1 MLTFHVS
8 PWIQAI
14 VDTVDNLLR
23 PEALKSWKDMN
34 STEQSHSA
42 TMLLDT
48 LEEGAFVLAEN
59 LIEPAIVKVPAENI
73 SKRLLSVFYDL
84 LCPHQK
90 CLITLLRKRIK
101 KNGGKKSHADVTVM
115 DLTIKHSCR
124 EFISSVISFIRITFV
139 H

>member
-1 MLTFHVS
+1 MGGNGRLTFHLS

-34 STEQSHSA
+34 STEQSHAA

-73 SKRLLSVFYDL
+73 SKFLSSEISHARLSVTIYDAFGQFFF
-84 LCPHQK
+84 CTVH
-90 CLITLLRKRIK
+90 LIP
-101 KNGGKKSHADVTVM
+101 
-115 DLTIKHSCR
+115 
-124 EFISSVISFIRITFV
+124 
-139 H
+139 

>member
-1 MLTFHVS
+1 MTSLNPHVFIRSDLGISVCCCCHCWPCMPLFFIICCPVQALCYQAGVILRVNCKLTFHLS

-34 STEQSHSA
+34 STEQTHAA

-73 SKRLLSVFYDL
+73 SKFLSHNYE
-84 LCPHQK
+84 
-90 CLITLLRKRIK
+90 
-101 KNGGKKSHADVTVM
+101 N
-115 DLTIKHSCR
+115 
-124 EFISSVISFIRITFV
+124 E
-139 H
+139 

>member
-1 MLTFHVS
+1 MTGGNGTLTFHLS

-73 SKRLLSVFYDL
+73 SKRLLFVCLSV
-84 LCPHQK
+84 
-90 CLITLLRKRIK
+90 LIYAEICFFTLRSLEMLPAVNRDNPKR
-101 KNGGKKSHADVTVM
+101 GKSKSTLM
-115 DLTIKHSCR
+115 
-124 EFISSVISFIRITFV
+124 SSQRI
-139 H
+139 

>member
-1 MLTFHVS
+1 M
-8 PWIQAI
+8 
-14 VDTVDNLLR
+14 DTVDNLLR

-73 SKRLLSVFYDL
+73 SKKLLFMLVGL
-84 LCPHQK
+84 NLQ
-90 CLITLLRKRIK
+90 
-101 KNGGKKSHADVTVM
+101 
-115 DLTIKHSCR
+115 
-124 EFISSVISFIRITFV
+124 
-139 H
+139 

>member
-8 PWIQAI
+8 PWTQAI

-23 PEALKSWKDMN
+23 PEALKSWRDMN

-73 SKRLLSVFYDL
+73 SKRLLSIFYVL
-84 LCPHQK
+84 LPVVVYDEIC
-90 CLITLLRKRIK
+90 
-101 KNGGKKSHADVTVM
+101 
-115 DLTIKHSCR
+115 
-124 EFISSVISFIRITFV
+124 FSSLV
-139 H
+139 

>member
-1 MLTFHVS
+1 MTSPLS

-34 STEQSHSA
+34 STEQTHAA

-59 LIEPAIVKVPAENI
+59 LIEPAIVKMPAENI
-73 SKRLLSVFYDL
+73 SKFM
-84 LCPHQK
+84 
-90 CLITLLRKRIK
+90 CL
-101 KNGGKKSHADVTVM
+101 
-115 DLTIKHSCR
+115 LTISDTDCFFLSYSNQNPPKNL
-124 EFISSVISFIRITFV
+124 F
-139 H
+139 

>member
-1 MLTFHVS
+1 MEGGNSKLTFHVS

-73 SKRLLSVFYDL
+73 SKRLLSMFSDLLPVIVYDL
-84 LCPHQK
+84 FFTPL
-90 CLITLLRKRIK
+90 
-101 KNGGKKSHADVTVM
+101 
-115 DLTIKHSCR
+115 
-124 EFISSVISFIRITFV
+124 
-139 H
+139 

>member
-73 SKRLLSVFYDL
+73 SKRLLSMFYVL
-84 LCPHQK
+84 LSVRVYEEICFSHPSK
-90 CLITLLRKRIK
+90 ISNNTVNYSILK
-101 KNGGKKSHADVTVM
+101 KKGRKSHADVTVM
-115 DLTIKHSCR
+115 DLTIKYSCR
-124 EFISSVISFIRITFV
+124 EFISR
-139 H
+139 